1 MTKKRDNKSQ
11 AESDCIATAKPY
23 DVKPLRGNDTY
34 RVNGSDDL
42 VLIEKAG
49 EPPTGE
55 VCLSKQG
62 IILVCTE
69 GTD

>member
-11 AESDCIATAKPY
+11 AGSDCIATAKPY
-23 DVKPLRGNDTY
+23 DMKPLRGTDTY

-49 EPPTGE
+49 EPPT
-55 VCLSKQG
+55 VSKQG